1 MNPDSIEGN
10 SLNSAPDQLA
20 FRASLGGELY
30 TGSVSIHPKVTGS
43 FPTTSSFASNSN
55 FTTGSGGFTSNVET
69 VYLDQP
75 AAGIKNIVSN
85 KIQIGDT
92 TIALGNTSNT
102 SSLGTNVLS
111 QYRSI
116 QQQPPGGNI
125 YTENLAYTE
134 IAFSPQN
141 EINDDI
147 MAQLGFFD

>member
-20 FRASLGGELY
+20 FRASLGGELF

-43 FPTTSSFASNSN
+43 FSTTSSFTSNSN
-55 FTTGSGGFTSNVET
+55 FTTGSSKFTSNVET

-85 KIQIGDT
+85 KIQIGDIT
-92 TIALGNTSNT
+92 LPTGDT
-102 SSLGTNVLS
+102 LS

-116 QQQPPGGNI
+116 QQQPPGANSS
-125 YTENLAYTE
+125 T
-134 IAFSPQN
+134 
-141 EINDDI
+141 
-147 MAQLGFFD
+147 